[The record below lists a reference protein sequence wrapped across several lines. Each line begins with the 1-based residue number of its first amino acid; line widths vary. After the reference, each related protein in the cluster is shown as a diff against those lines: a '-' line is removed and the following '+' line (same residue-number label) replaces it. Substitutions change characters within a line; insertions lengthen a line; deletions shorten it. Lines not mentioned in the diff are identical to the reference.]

1 MFGIIYYRYNK
12 WYQTYMHNIMH
23 IINDTKLIYTTLI
36 FYYAYYIYIYIIKSQ
51 NQIPVKWN
59 VSEPQILVPISSHSF

>member
-36 FYYAYYIYIYIIKSQ
+36 FYYAYYIYIYYKISKSD
-51 NQIPVKWN
+51 
-59 VSEPQILVPISSHSF
+59 SS